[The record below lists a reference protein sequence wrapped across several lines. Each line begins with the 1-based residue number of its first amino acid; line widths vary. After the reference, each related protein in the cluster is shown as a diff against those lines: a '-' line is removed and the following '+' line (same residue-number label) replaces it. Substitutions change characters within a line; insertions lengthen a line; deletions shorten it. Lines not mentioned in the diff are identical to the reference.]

1 MLFPERKTV
10 TPPSNLRSSWSSRQ
24 IRYGI
29 VRSLQ
34 PLHDQYPLVVPEL
47 AEYFP
52 SNSDFTAVQP
62 YSQQSTAH
70 LFSAQLQQQR
80 LRRRQQLW
88 KRLYFPAF
96 LYASQGSNKAY
107 SLAAASIPLTAHSSG
122 PSFFKYLLVFTA
134 GGLFFST
141 VIAAVYAVYGLGTEN
156 VKRIFDIIA
165 LVLKRVWI
173 SFTVGL
179 GAARLALLG
188 KDDDENEDAD
198 ERSGDQGR
206 ATLQISEVGE
216 GADPDVP
223 ANKNLK
229 PPPKQTFQDQKMDKK
244 SKKGQWKWKKA
255 WSTLKEQL
263 VETGRTATQGVRAM
277 RQERT
282 LYTALVG
289 QRGLV
294 PIQYAVAKLLP
305 YSISTIMETA
315 LRDTLKNIKPS
326 KAIKKMTLK
335 SFKAG
340 RVPPTF
346 LAARA
351 YDVENCIAIDFD
363 IDWASEVEASFNLF
377 TAGGLAKVPVSIKSI
392 DFSGIVRV
400 VLTPL
405 RPDPPGYGATLI
417 SFPTSPKLSLD
428 VKVLGGELTKLPFLK
443 KEITSL
449 LQKSI
454 KEELLWPRRNVVP
467 MLDKGRQILTNADLQ
482 RLREI
487 DPFLSLEQTLVNS
500 NEPIVKDIRERLLPA
515 QDDLQQPIISLLEDL
530 DDSSNSTNI
539 TEVDDSVRERRNNW
553 FGRFNRGKK
562 SKVLTGDAVLNVTK
576 LPDEEEMKNK
586 TKSKPPTNDTAYSIE
601 AQLSTIFESIS
612 KFFEEFLSNIV
623 GDNDNNN
630 NNSSDVS
637 SKSTNK
643 KGIQSVS
650 EISEDV
656 LDGEPKVTNAT
667 TEKIE
672 VSV

>member
-10 TPPSNLRSSWSSRQ
+10 DPPNLVSSLNGRQ

-29 VRSLQ
+29 IRSLQ
-34 PLHDQYPLVVPEL
+34 PLHEHYPLIVPEL
-47 AEYFP
+47 SNDFP
-52 SNSDFTAVQP
+52 TLAPLP
-62 YSQQSTAH
+62 YSEKTTH
-70 LFSAQLQQQR
+70 LFSTRHQQQQR
-80 LRRRQQLW
+80 IRRQLRLW
-88 KRLYFPAF
+88 KRLHHPAF
-96 LYASQGSNKAY
+96 LCALRSTNNAY
-107 SLAAASIPLTAHSSG
+107 SLAATSIPMTASAG
-122 PSFFKYLLVFTA
+122 GTSFFKYLLVFTA

-141 VIAAVYAVYGLGTEN
+141 VIAMIYAVYGLGMEN
-156 VKRIFDIIA
+156 VKRIIDVLS

-179 GAARLALLG
+179 GAAKLALLDRD
-188 KDDDENEDAD
+188 DDDEPDPSEA
-198 ERSGDQGR
+198 RT
-206 ATLQISEVGE
+206 TLKISEAGD
-216 GADPDVP
+216 GADPDRTGIKTVRP
-223 ANKNLK
+223 PNKSSFHDRMK
-229 PPPKQTFQDQKMDKK
+229 E
-244 SKKGQWKWKKA
+244 KKA
-255 WSTLKEQL
+255 TRTSLRWRKAWTTLKEQL

-294 PIQYAVAKLLP
+294 PIQYAVAKLMP
-305 YSISTIMETA
+305 YSVSTIMENA
-315 LRDTLKNIKPS
+315 LRDTLKSIKPS

-340 RVPPTF
+340 KVPPTF

-363 IDWASEVEASFNLF
+363 IDWVSEIEASFDLF
-377 TAGGLAKVPVSIKSI
+377 TAGGLAKLPVSIKSI
-392 DFSGIVRV
+392 DFSGVVRV

-405 RPDPPGYGATLI
+405 IPDPPGYGAMLI
-417 SFPTSPKLSLD
+417 SFPTSPQLSLD

-443 KEITSL
+443 KEIASL

-467 MLDKGRQILTNADLQ
+467 MLDKGRQILSNADLQ

-487 DPFLSLEQTLVNS
+487 DPFLTLEQTLVNS

-515 QDDLQQPIISLLEDL
+515 QNDLEQPIISLLGDL
-530 DDSSNSTNI
+530 DDSSNSSNI
-539 TEVDDSVRERRNNW
+539 TSVSDTVSKRRNNW

-562 SKVLTGDAVLNVTK
+562 SEILSGDAILNVTK
-576 LPDEEEMKNK
+576 LPDEEELKNQTNK
-586 TKSKPPTNDTAYSIE
+586 MVTNDDNPYSIE
-601 AQLSTIFESIS
+601 AQISTVFESIS
-612 KFFEEFLSNIV
+612 KFLENLIQNIV
-623 GDNDNNN
+623 GEDKESNATKDT
-630 NNSSDVS
+630 D
-637 SKSTNK
+637 K
-643 KGIQSVS
+643 KGINSQSVS
-650 EISEDV
+650 RLNEDAI
-656 LDGEPKVTNAT
+656 DDSSAEPSNAT